1 MISTRFAAVSQTGTG
16 RARPSRP
23 LTEAQTPSG
32 EASPLVRTLNEAL
45 SLLHPIA
52 SEV

>member
-16 RARPSRP
+16 RARSSRL
-23 LTEAQTPSG
+23 LTDAQTPSG
-32 EASPLVRTLNEAL
+32 EASPLVRAQNEAL

-52 SEV
+52 SEL